1 MRLALAF
8 AVVAVSAVM
17 AQAPLPDAASFLA
30 QARENLARSTQQQ
43 DRYAYK
49 ERRTELHLNPFGK
62 MGSGATS
69 LFEVTPAAEPNVTL
83 RKLLER
89 DGKRVTDG
97 EVERVERRSR
107 GRARSRVDD
116 TVDVLTFTLDRRETY
131 RGRDL
136 IVINFEPKPGAKPQ
150 TREGRIAKALKGS
163 VWVDEA
169 LREVVRAEATAIDD
183 LSFGFG
189 MVARLHKGAKL
200 SMTRERVDD
209 DVWLPTSIKF
219 AGTGRALLFRKL
231 TIDHSIEWFDYREV
245 KQGS

>member
-1 MRLALAF
+1 MRLALAL
-8 AVVAVSAVM
+8 AIVAVGSAA

-30 QARENLARSTQQQ
+30 EARANLSRSTREQ

-69 LFEVTPAAEPNVTL
+69 LFEVTPAAEPNVTY
-83 RKLLER
+83 RTLLER
-89 DGKRVTDG
+89 DGKRVPNS
-97 EVERVERRSR
+97 EPERLERRPR
-107 GRARSRVDD
+107 PRTRNRVDD
-116 TVDVLTFTLDRRETY
+116 TVDVLTFTLDRREVHQ
-131 RGRDL
+131 GRNL
-136 IVINFEPKPGAKPQ
+136 IVVNFEPKPDARPQ

-189 MVARLHKGAKL
+189 MVARLHKGAKVA
-200 SMTRERVDD
+200 MTRERVDD
-209 DVWLPTSIKF
+209 NVWLPTSITF

-245 KQGS
+245 RQGS